1 MVTNIKERLFTRTVK
16 IWLWGI
22 FVGLLFGSYFGR
34 AVESGRVYQDCRIM
48 GSVRVGEAAFKCE
61 QFSKAVLLMP
71 EEGGKNVSKTNK

>member
-1 MVTNIKERLFTRTVK
+1 MTNLKERLFTRTVK
-16 IWLWGI
+16 TWLWGI

-71 EEGGKNVSKTNK
+71 EEGGKNVSKTNE